1 MQQQNKPLMRSLM
14 YLHMNQTTNGSR
26 PPLIVEKPR
35 VTISTVLSWVL
46 VLMAVYF
53 ILVLAITNV

>member
-26 PPLIVEKPR
+26 PPLIVEKPGF
-35 VTISTVLSWVL
+35 TLSTALIWVL
-46 VLMAVYF
+46 VVMAVYF
-53 ILVLAITNV
+53 VSVFAYTNV